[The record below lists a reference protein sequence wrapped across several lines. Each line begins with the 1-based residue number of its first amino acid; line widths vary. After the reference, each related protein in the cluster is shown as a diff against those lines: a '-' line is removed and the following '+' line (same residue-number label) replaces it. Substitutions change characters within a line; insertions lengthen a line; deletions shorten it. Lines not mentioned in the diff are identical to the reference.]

1 MEDIYYIEDDP
12 DIANMVKE
20 YLEQK
25 NFRVKI
31 WGTFAEAKC
40 ALKKHVPA
48 LILLDWNMPDGRGEI
63 LPWEPPVQAGR
74 PGGRHV
80 SVFAQKLER
89 TSGNFSHGPGGFP
102 GYCFRFSERGRRL
115 CGKAL

>member
-40 ALKKHVPA
+40 A
-48 LILLDWNMPDGRGEI
+48 
-63 LPWEPPVQAGR
+63 
-74 PGGRHV
+74 
-80 SVFAQKLER
+80 
-89 TSGNFSHGPGGFP
+89 
-102 GYCFRFSERGRRL
+102 
-115 CGKAL
+115 